1 MKKRAYISV
10 YDKENIV
17 EFAKELI
24 DKKYEIVST
33 GGTYNLLKE
42 NGIEAIE
49 VSEVTGYPE
58 MLSGKVKSLHPI
70 IFAGI
75 LADVTNTKEVSELN
89 KSSIRPFD
97 MVVVNLYPFE
107 QVASQ
112 TDNIDELVKNIDIGG
127 VALLRAGAKNF
138 KNVTVVC
145 DKSDYGRA
153 VGAPEEVRQ
162 ELALKAFSQT
172 SNYDNVINEKLGEI
186 FGAPA
191 KRNFSFENVQDLR
204 YGENPHQKAG
214 LYAFEKK
221 HNLVIKKCED
231 AKMCGS
237 VEDSESNHASTH
249 PRVLSSKEA
258 DYEILWGKELSYNN
272 ILDMTAAT
280 NIVSEFFDVPAVAI
294 VKHLAPCGVALGKDI
309 LEAYQKAF
317 DCDPISAFGGIIAFS
332 REVTKKVAKLLNSV
346 FLEVVIAPD
355 YDEEALEILKGK
367 KNIRLIKLN
376 TPLET
381 YKQIINEEIK
391 ITPFGVLIQEND
403 KKELDKDT
411 FKVVTKAKPTAEQ
424 IEDAIFAWKVC
435 KYAKSNAIVIAK
447 DFKTLAIGQGQTN
460 RVCAMEWAL
469 DYACDESKDAVI
481 ASDGFFPAIDN
492 IQAAA
497 QGRIGLIIQPG
508 GSIKDKDVIAEADK
522 YNIPMITT
530 GIRHFRH

>member
-1 MKKRAYISV
+1 MKKRAYVSV

-17 EFAKELI
+17 EFAKKLI
-24 DKKYEIVST
+24 ENKYEIVST
-33 GGTYNLLKE
+33 GGTFELLKN
-42 NGIEAIE
+42 NGIDAVE
-49 VSEVTGYPE
+49 VSEITGYPE
-58 MLSGKVKSLHPI
+58 MLNGKVKSLHPE

-75 LADVTNTKEVSELN
+75 LADMTNTNEAQEVQIN
-89 KSSIRPFD
+89 DIKNFD

-107 QVASQ
+107 KVAKT
-112 TDNIDELVKNIDIGG
+112 TDNIDELIKNIDIGG
-127 VALLRAGAKNF
+127 VTLLRAGAKNY
-138 KNVTVVC
+138 KNVTVIC
-145 DKSDYGRA
+145 DKADYKNA
-153 VGAPEEVRQ
+153 IDANEESRQ
-162 ELALKAFSQT
+162 NFSTKAFNLT
-172 SNYDNVINEKLGEI
+172 SNYDSIICSKLEEVFGNENESK
-186 FGAPA
+186 
-191 KRNFSFENVQDLR
+191 NFVFKKSQDLR

-214 LYAFEKK
+214 LYST
-221 HNLVIKKCED
+221 
-231 AKMCGS
+231 GS
-237 VEDSESNHASTH
+237 EI
-249 PRVLSSKEA
+249 

-272 ILDMTAAT
+272 ILDITAAT

-309 LEAYQKAF
+309 LDAYQKAF
-317 DCDPISAFGGIIAFS
+317 DCDPISAFGGIVAFS
-332 REVTKKVAKLLNSV
+332 KEVTAQVAKLLNSV

-355 YDEEALEILKGK
+355 FDEDALEILKEK

-376 TPLET
+376 TLLKE
-381 YKQIINEEIK
+381 YKLIANEEIK
-391 ITPFGVLIQEND
+391 ITPFGVLIQETD

-411 FKVVTKAKPTAEQ
+411 FKVVTKTKPTAEQ

-469 DYACDESKDAVI
+469 DYACDESKDAVV

-497 QGRIGLIIQPG
+497 QGRIALIIQPG

-522 YNIPMITT
+522 FNISMVTT